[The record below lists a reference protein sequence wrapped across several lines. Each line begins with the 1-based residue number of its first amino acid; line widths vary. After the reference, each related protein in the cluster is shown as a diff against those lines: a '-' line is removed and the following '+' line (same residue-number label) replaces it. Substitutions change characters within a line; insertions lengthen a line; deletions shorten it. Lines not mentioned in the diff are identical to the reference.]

1 MTAQFIYGVVAC
13 AGALF
18 GLIAGRVFAV
28 EGETR
33 LGALSAATYVGAGA
47 GLTSAIPLGSVLA
60 LIAEHMNEGASTWFN
75 ALDVAGKS
83 LLWGTAAGAAGGL
96 AVSIIVVVLGLRRL
110 DRRAF
115 RNGG

>member
-1 MTAQFIYGVVAC
+1 MTAQFIYAVVAC
-13 AGALF
+13 AGAVF

-33 LGALSAATYVGAGA
+33 LGALFAATYVGAGA

-60 LIAEHMNEGASTWFN
+60 LIAEYLNEGSSTWFN

-83 LLWGTAAGAAGGL
+83 LLWGTAAGAAAGL
-96 AVSIIVVVLGLRRL
+96 AVSIVVVGLSLRRL
-110 DRRAF
+110 DRPVLRD
-115 RNGG
+115 GK